1 MRKEGKKMALRL
13 HRSQEKKG
21 RVLAVLLHG
30 LGAPETWSEWEPL
43 LQGDPQLA
51 DVDVALVRYDTAHL
65 VNGLLGGITG
75 VLKLFKREVTLS
87 REQVT
92 DIATLAQELK
102 RELETRDY
110 RHYEKIVLIGHSMG
124 GLVGIHYLLQEIEN
138 NAPLRVGGYISLA
151 TPFNGAALAQYN
163 KLLEWVNKNEQ
174 IQELRPNHDFLDLT
188 IRLWQKHHAGPEMSA
203 VQFRFCYGQTDEIVE
218 KNSALP
224 HVVHSHWAGSTPL
237 PGDHGG
243 ILSVADGQQSLA
255 YIQVRD
261 HILDV
266 VDLLESAGS
275 AGTSSSGG
283 ESNVVSFH
291 DRTNAR
297 ANP

>member
-1 MRKEGKKMALRL
+1 MSLRL
-13 HRSQEKKG
+13 HRTQEKKG
-21 RVLAVLLHG
+21 RALAVLLHG
-30 LGAPETWSEWEPL
+30 LGAPETWAEWEPL
-43 LQGDPQLA
+43 LAQDPQLA
-51 DVDVALVRYDTAHL
+51 DVDVALARYDTAHL
-65 VNGLLGGITG
+65 VNGLFGGITG

-92 DIATLAQELK
+92 DIATLALELK
-102 RELETRDY
+102 RELDSREY
-110 RHYEKIVLIGHSMG
+110 RHYDKIVLIGHSMG

-138 NAPLRVGGYISLA
+138 NVPLRVGGYISLA

-163 KLLEWVNKNEQ
+163 KLLEWVNHNVQ
-174 IQELRPNHDFLDLT
+174 IQELRPNHKFLDDT
-188 IRLWQKHHAGPEMSA
+188 IRLWMKHHAVPVMNS

-218 KNSALP
+218 ATSAIP
-224 HVVHSHWAGSTPL
+224 HVVASRWTGSTPL

-266 VDLLESAGS
+266 VDLLSPAT
-275 AGTSSSGG
+275 AHRTDTTTPT
-283 ESNVVSFH
+283 NVVSFQ
-291 DRTNAR
+291 DRTNVR